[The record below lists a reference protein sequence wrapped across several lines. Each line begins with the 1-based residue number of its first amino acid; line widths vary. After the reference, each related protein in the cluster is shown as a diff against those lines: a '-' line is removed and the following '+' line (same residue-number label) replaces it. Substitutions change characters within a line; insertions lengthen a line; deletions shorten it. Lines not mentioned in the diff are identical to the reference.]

1 MNLAHSLRILAQSRP
16 QHPAL
21 VWGDNTILYRDLDA
35 RVRRSAS
42 WFKSQGMAQGDV
54 IGVALDD
61 TAEHLIVIFAL
72 AALGATVLPM
82 DCRWTVPEQE
92 RIARHFKA
100 KRVLLEQD
108 APWNDAAPALRC
120 DGKWH
125 DGIAKATPLEQ
136 LAEVPNLAFLLSLSS
151 GTTGM
156 AKGPLVTHEQFLR
169 RFWTHWIN
177 LGLNA
182 QSRYVSATP
191 IYFGGGRTFALSQ
204 LFCGGTVILFPPPY
218 RPEQL
223 IEEVRKRNA
232 TTLFLVPTLLRR
244 LLALDGRDGLL
255 MPSLTMLLSSGSP
268 LHAEERRA
276 IRHKITPHF
285 YEMYATTEGGGVSLL
300 TPHDQT
306 VHGDSV
312 GRTMFAIE
320 VQVVD
325 DDGAP
330 LPHGETGLLRYRS
343 PGCATEFF
351 GDPVATAEMFKD
363 GWFYPGDLGA
373 LNEEGYLFLK
383 GRRKDMIIRGGINIY
398 PNEIEETLLNHA
410 QVMEAAVIGLPSPEM
425 GEEVAAFVVAKG
437 NVTAEELIALCRS
450 KLAPYKAPKRVF
462 FVDDMPKNSGG
473 KILKPNLV
481 KQAIDKIGEQG

>member
-1 MNLAHSLRILAQSRP
+1 MNLAASLSILAQSRP

-21 VWGDNTILYRDLDA
+21 VTGETTILYRDLDGL
-35 RVRRSAS
+35 VRRTAG
-42 WFKSQGMAQGDV
+42 WLAGQGIKQGDV

-61 TAEHLIVIFAL
+61 TAIHLVTILAL
-72 AALGATVLPM
+72 AALGATTLPM
-82 DCRWTVPEQE
+82 DCRWTVGEQE
-92 RIARHFKA
+92 RIAQHFKA

-108 APWNDAAPALRC
+108 APWNDVAPALRC

-125 DGIAKATPLEQ
+125 SGVAGAKPLEH
-136 LAEVPNLAFLLSLSS
+136 LAEAANLPFLLSLSS

-156 AKGPLVTHEQFLR
+156 AKGPLVTHEQFQR

-177 LGLNA
+177 LGLIA

-204 LFCGGTVILFPPPY
+204 LFCGGTVIMFPPPY
-218 RPEQL
+218 KPEEL
-223 IEEVRKRNA
+223 IEEVRRRQA
-232 TTLFLVPTLLRR
+232 THLFLVPTLLRR
-244 LLALDGRDGLL
+244 LLALEAQDGLL
-255 MPSLTMLLSSGSP
+255 MPSLAMLLSSGSP

-276 IRHKITPHF
+276 IRQKITPHF

-300 TPHDQT
+300 TPADQT
-306 VHGDSV
+306 RFGDSV

-325 DDGAP
+325 DHGKP
-330 LPHGETGLLRYRS
+330 LPAGETGLLRYRS

-398 PNEIEETLLNHA
+398 PNEIEETLLGHA
-410 QVMEAAVIGLPSPEM
+410 KVVEAAVIGIPSPEM
-425 GEEVAAFVVAKG
+425 GEEVAAFVIAKQPVA
-437 NVTAEELIALCRS
+437 AEELIALCRS
-450 KLAPYKAPKRVF
+450 KLAPYKAPKRIF
-462 FVDDMPKNSGG
+462 FVADMPKNSAG
-473 KILKPNLV
+473 KILKPALV
-481 KQAIDKIGEQG
+481 KMVVEGVV